1 VAINF
6 SRIATAAFSRFGE
19 DVIFTPTAGAAVTLT
34 GVVDKPLETV
44 SLGHLGAQ
52 EYTLTLHVRLAQVV
66 DPRAGAWT
74 VRGTGYVCD
83 HAELD
88 ALGEV
93 WTAYL
98 R

>member
-1 VAINF
+1 VVDF

-19 DVIFTPTAGAAVTLT
+19 DVTFTPTAGSPVTVKA
-34 GVVDKPLETV
+34 VVDKPLETI
-44 SLGHLGAQ
+44 SFGPLGAQ
-52 EYTLTLHVRLAQVV
+52 GYTLSLYVRKSLVA
-66 DPRAGAWT
+66 DPRNGAWV
-74 VRGTGYVCD
+74 VRGQAVSCD

-88 ALGEV
+88 ELGDV